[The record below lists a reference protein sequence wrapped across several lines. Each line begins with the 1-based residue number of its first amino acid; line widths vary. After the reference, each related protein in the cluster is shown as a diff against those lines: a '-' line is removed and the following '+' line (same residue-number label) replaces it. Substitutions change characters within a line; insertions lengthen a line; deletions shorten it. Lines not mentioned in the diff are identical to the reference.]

1 MDPFL
6 HCQFPTKMANT
17 LNWAIL
23 GAGNISSQFV
33 YDLLLN
39 NERKTEYRHIIK
51 SIGCSSA
58 EKGHEFFKRNNIT
71 AERNYDVTSITQTYK
86 ELYANPEVDV
96 VYIGTPHNFH
106 IEQAIS
112 CLEGGKHVLCE
123 KPITVN
129 KKEAKK
135 IFEVAKKHNKFCM
148 EAVWTRFFP
157 AIKELKQK
165 VYQEKVIGDVHR
177 LFADLSYNCDVGNLP
192 LTSRVRDKSL
202 AAGSL
207 LDIGI
212 YPITYARILLDDNV
226 GENAAKFEQKSFL
239 TIDKDDLV
247 DHLASI
253 LIKYE
258 DGKHALLTSSELVD
272 GPKAYVRLEGSNGW
286 VEMYSDNPA
295 RAKHFKIFNKE
306 GKEIYE
312 YKDNSGYNGFI
323 YEANAIAE
331 DIRDGKLENSTMPHA
346 ETLLV
351 MGVMDDIRKENGLT
365 YEQD

>member
-1 MDPFL
+1 M
-6 HCQFPTKMANT
+6 TIT

-39 NERKTEYRHIIK
+39 NDRETEYHHVIK
-51 SIGCSSA
+51 SIGCSNS
-58 EKGHEFFKRNNIT
+58 EKGQEFIKNNKIT
-71 AERNYDVTSITQTYK
+71 AERNFDVTPVTQSYN
-86 ELYANPEVDV
+86 ELYKNSEIDV

-106 IEQAIS
+106 FKQAIA
-112 CLEGGKHVLCE
+112 CLENGKHVLCE

-129 KKEAKK
+129 RKEAEK
-135 IFEVAKKHNKFCM
+135 IFQVAKKNGRFCM

-157 AIKELKQK
+157 AIKELKRK

-177 LFADLSYNCDVGNLP
+177 LFADFSYEGDVENLP
-192 LTSRVRDKSL
+192 LTSRVRDRSL

-212 YPITYARILLDDNV
+212 YPITYSRILLDDYV
-226 GENAAKFEQKSFL
+226 GEKATKFEHKSFL
-239 TIDKDDLV
+239 TIDKNDLV

-253 LIKYE
+253 LIKYK
-258 DGKHALLTSSELVD
+258 DGKQALLTSSELVD
-272 GPKAYVRLEGSNGW
+272 GPKAYVRLEGSRGW

-295 RAKHFKIFNKE
+295 RAKHFKIFGKE
-306 GKEIYE
+306 GKEVYE

-323 YEANAIAE
+323 YEANAVAN
-331 DIRDGKLENSTMPHA
+331 DIHNGKLENEIMPHA
-346 ETLLV
+346 ESLLV

-365 YEQD
+365 YDQD